1 MSRFDETAGPGIGAT
16 LKDARRRL
24 GMDIKEAE
32 ERTKIRTRY
41 LRALE
46 AEDWEV
52 LPAPAYVRGFLRTYG
67 QILGLD
73 GEMLADRYR
82 RSYEEPAVPGPA
94 PGEPVLSNRRAPG
107 SRPPSR
113 SGPIVVVGGV
123 IVALLVVLAIIGL
136 ASGGDDGD
144 SGTGAGPKNTA
155 AQGKD
160 GKGDKGGDKSGGG
173 SSGGLEPVD
182 LTIDP
187 LSTVRVCLVGDSK
200 SPLIDSQVIAE
211 GATEHFSGEKSYRL
225 DLAGGGTVRIQAGGE
240 EQKLDASGDA
250 SFEADSKGISEIPYA
265 GPNCP

>member
-1 MSRFDETAGPGIGAT
+1 MSRYDQTPGAGIGAT

-82 RSYEEPAVPGPA
+82 RSFEEPAVAGPA
-94 PGEPVLSNRRAPG
+94 PSEPVLSNRRPPG

-113 SGPIVVVGGV
+113 SGPIVVVGAV

-136 ASGGDDGD
+136 ASGGDDD
-144 SGTGAGPKNTA
+144 KSGTGQKGA
-155 AQGKD
+155 AAKQD
-160 GKGDKGGDKSGGG
+160 GKGSKEGDKSGDQ
-173 SSGGLEPVD
+173 SSGGLEPID
-182 LTIDP
+182 LTIEP
-187 LSTVRVCLVGDSK
+187 LDTVQVCLVGDSK
-200 SPLIDSQVIAE
+200 SSLIDSQVLAA

-225 DLAGGGTVRIQAGGE
+225 DLAGGGSVRIQAGDE
-240 EQKLDASGDA
+240 SQKVEASGDA
-250 SFEADSKGISEIPYA
+250 SFEADSKGISEISYA